1 MKKKKNKVL
10 GGIGRALLVPYLLS
24 AFLILNIIGAIGYYS
39 FTVESS
45 YIEQL
50 QLEVMDRASDSVDSY
65 IQIILESLELTQK
78 NLQCRYCVADVE
90 GSLKNVFDNN
100 ASVYNIGLIDTN
112 GDELYRLNRYSSNDN
127 VVLRNVSEEEY
138 FKEAVLGHRYISRS
152 FYSEYEL
159 PSVSISLPVVSIDG
173 YVMWVLVAD
182 IDLSAMWG
190 AVTRVNLGD
199 TGYIYVVDQSGR
211 LISYKD
217 ISVVKQGLVLT
228 DVQGVQNYLSNRKK
242 IEAYSSFTGQEVRG
256 ISTTIPA
263 TGWGLI
269 VELPKDEIEKKLLP
283 FVVIA
288 VTSFI
293 VLMVLAIVLI
303 RLTYRR
309 LLVPIKKLQNGVA
322 EIESGNLKH
331 AIEVSED
338 DELGELALAFNE
350 MSGRLDNAYT
360 HLEQEVQERTSELL
374 NTQKNLEE
382 KLNEVGRLNDLMVNR
397 ELRMIELKSEI
408 KKCKQED
415 EK

>member
-1 MKKKKNKVL
+1 M
-10 GGIGRALLVPYLLS
+10 
-24 AFLILNIIGAIGYYS
+24 
-39 FTVESS
+39 
-45 YIEQL
+45 
-50 QLEVMDRASDSVDSY
+50 
-65 IQIILESLELTQK
+65 
-78 NLQCRYCVADVE
+78 
-90 GSLKNVFDNN
+90 
-100 ASVYNIGLIDTN
+100 
-112 GDELYRLNRYSSNDN
+112 
-127 VVLRNVSEEEY
+127 
-138 FKEAVLGHRYISRS
+138 
-152 FYSEYEL
+152 
-159 PSVSISLPVVSIDG
+159 
-173 YVMWVLVAD
+173 
-182 IDLSAMWG
+182 
-190 AVTRVNLGD
+190 GD

-331 AIEVSED
+331 AIEVSEE